1 MCYICCKRSPWARI
15 KLTKSIANQQAKHIN
30 SLIKK
35 KASDGR
41 KVETGFEPMF
51 SDYEP
56 DKLPTTKF
64 YQIIN

>member
-1 MCYICCKRSPWARI
+1 MK
-15 KLTKSIANQQAKHIN
+15 
-30 SLIKK
+30 
-35 KASDGR
+35 

-64 YQIIN
+64 YQKLKKSILITCKIFKTGNKIKI

>member
-1 MCYICCKRSPWARI
+1 M
-15 KLTKSIANQQAKHIN
+15 T
-30 SLIKK
+30 
-35 KASDGR
+35 

-64 YQIIN
+64 YQTIN